1 MITRVVLRRSVTLIT
16 RKARQMSQSVQT
28 NGSAAEESNAAEP
41 SNFQFSSNLSLETI
55 RQMQADFAKERNW
68 DQYHSPRNILLAMVA
83 EVGEVSECF
92 QWKGEVKEGLPDWTS
107 EEKTHLGE
115 ELSDVLVYLIR
126 LADRCQVDLPT
137 AVLRKVELNRQ
148 KYPASKVYGKS
159 DKYTAYSE
167 GDS

>member
-1 MITRVVLRRSVTLIT
+1 
-16 RKARQMSQSVQT
+16 MSQSAHS
-28 NGSAAEESNAAEP
+28 NGTATEEASP
-41 SNFQFSSNLSLETI
+41 SNPDKFKFSSNLSLETI
-55 RQMQADFAKERNW
+55 RQIQAEFAKERNW
-68 DQYHSPRNILLAMVA
+68 EQYHTPRNILLAMVA

-92 QWKGEVKEGLPDWTS
+92 QWKGEVKESLPDWTP

-126 LADRCQVDLPT
+126 LADRCEVDLPA
-137 AVLRKVELNRQ
+137 AVLRKIELNRQ

-159 DKYTAYSE
+159 DKYTAYND

>member
-1 MITRVVLRRSVTLIT
+1 MIARSLLRRSVTLLA
-16 RKARQMSQSVQT
+16 RKYFPMSQSAHT
-28 NGSAAEESNAAEP
+28 NGSASEGSTSSEP
-41 SNFQFSSNLSLETI
+41 SNFQFSSNLSPGDDI
-55 RQMQADFAKERNW
+55 QADFARERNW

-92 QWKGEVKEGLPDWTS
+92 QWKGEVKEGLPDWTP

-115 ELSDVLVYLIR
+115 ELSDVLVYLVR
-126 LADRCQVDLPT
+126 LADRCQVDLPA

>member
-1 MITRVVLRRSVTLIT
+1 MIARSLIRGSVTLLA
-16 RKARQMSQSVQT
+16 RKDSQMSQSAHT
-28 NGSAAEESNAAEP
+28 NGSACEGSSSSEP

-55 RQMQADFAKERNW
+55 RQIQADFAKERNW

-92 QWKGEVKEGLPDWTS
+92 QWKGEVKEGLPDWTP

-115 ELSDVLVYLIR
+115 ELSDVLVYLVR
-126 LADRCQVDLPT
+126 LADRCQVDLPA

-159 DKYTAYSE
+159 DKYTAYSNA
-167 GDS
+167 DS